1 MDTSVLFDKVRKWG
15 VEVGITCSN
24 GKGTR
29 LKQLDK
35 MLEEAE
41 ETKTAVLALHE
52 AGDGSKAWEIISEI
66 EDGIGDTM
74 VTLIL
79 LAELHGLRAEDC
91 LASAYRIISRRTG
104 TMIDGQF
111 VKNSPDNIL

>member
-15 VEVGITCSN
+15 VEVGITGSN

-41 ETKTAVLALHE
+41 ETKTAVLALHD
-52 AGDGSKAWEIISEI
+52 AGDGSRAWEIISEI